1 MGVKKWLMKQ
11 QWRLTQIRGIWS
23 LFYGTFMLSIAFYGF
38 VPILSEMGPIAP
50 FIFSATLFLIFLVG
64 GYIYDRVLIM
74 WAPSQEVWME
84 RNPYQYV
91 PQPRDRIFWFPFY
104 SILLD
109 VSEEMAI
116 SYGLDTSVIDE
127 VREYYAELEQ
137 YTAERKEDIDAASKL
152 RESFRAKHSFKD
164 IFNDDTP

>member
-23 LFYGTFMLSIAFYGF
+23 LFYGTFMLAIAFYGF
-38 VPILSEMGPIAP
+38 VPILNEMGAIGP
-50 FIFSATLFLIFLVG
+50 FLFSAIIFVIFIIG
-64 GYIYDRVLIM
+64 GYIYDKVLIM

-104 SILLD
+104 SVLLD
-109 VSEEMAI
+109 ISEQMAS
-116 SYGLDTSVIDE
+116 SYGIDTSVIDE
-127 VREYYAELEQ
+127 VKDYYAELEK
-137 YTAERKEDIDAASKL
+137 YTAERKEDIDAANEL
-152 RESFRAKHSFKD
+152 RMRFQDKYSFKD
-164 IFNDDTP
+164 ILDDDKL

>member
-23 LFYGTFMLSIAFYGF
+23 LFYGTFMLAIAFFAF
-38 VPILSEMGPIAP
+38 VPVISEMGAIAP
-50 FIFSATLFLIFLVG
+50 FVLSGIIFVIFLIS

-91 PQPRDRIFWFPFY
+91 PQPRDHIFWFPLY
-104 SILLD
+104 SVLLD
-109 VSEEMAI
+109 ISEEMAKEHD
-116 SYGLDTSVIDE
+116 LDASTIDE
-127 VREYYAELEQ
+127 VREYYAKLE
-137 YTAERKEDIDAASKL
+137 TFAAERKQDIDAADEL
-152 RESFRAKHSFKD
+152 RARFQSKHSFKD
-164 IFNDDTP
+164 ILEAD

>member
-23 LFYGTFMLSIAFYGF
+23 LFYGTFMLAIAFYGY
-38 VPILSEMGPIAP
+38 VPLLNEMGPIAP
-50 FIFSATLFLIFLVG
+50 FVFSAILFIMFIIG
-64 GYIYDRVLIM
+64 GYIYDKVLIM

-104 SILLD
+104 SVLLD
-109 VSEEMAI
+109 VSEKMAN
-116 SYGLDTSVIDE
+116 SQGLDTSLIDE
-127 VREYYAELEQ
+127 VREYYSELEK
-137 YTAERKEDIDAASKL
+137 YTAERKEDIDAANRL
-152 RESFRAKHSFKD
+152 RESFQAKHSFRD
-164 IFNDDTP
+164 IIDRET